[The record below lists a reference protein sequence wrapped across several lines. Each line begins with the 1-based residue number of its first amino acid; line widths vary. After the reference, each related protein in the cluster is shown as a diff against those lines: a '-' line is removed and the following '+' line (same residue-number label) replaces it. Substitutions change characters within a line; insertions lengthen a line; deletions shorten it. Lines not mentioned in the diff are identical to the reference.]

1 LEIIVHR
8 GSHEVGGNCVEIRGK
23 SSRIIIDVGLPLF
36 DEQRNPLDGFG
47 LKKLS
52 AEGLR
57 EKGILLDIPGL
68 FEMDRNRDP
77 SLSKQPAIDAIF
89 LSHAHFD
96 HCGLLPFTRSEIP
109 VYASS
114 ITSKMMLAGS
124 LFANQ
129 VCLPQG
135 RHRKIKDKQTI
146 QIGEFTITASSV
158 DHSIGGCL
166 AFQIESDGETLLYT
180 GDLRM
185 HGRKPGMM
193 KEFIQ
198 SMSRQTIGTCLM
210 EGTHIGLPNGS
221 TKSEFEIE
229 SEFIDVLKKSEGL
242 ILMSF
247 SPQHID
253 RLVGCIRAAKQS
265 QRILVI
271 DAYTAFV
278 LYLLSTEIKVPTV
291 ELDANMRIMMTDAT
305 RNKLSNGKLAK
316 LRESWESK
324 LISRDEIMKTP
335 DKFAMIFPG
344 SLFKSFF
351 EGRFPERTDL
361 VYSRWSGYLEQIGM
375 KEIVEAISDCGGK
388 THQIH
393 TSGHIFD
400 FDIPRLLRQL
410 GPNSVVPIHTFEPE
424 QLRHKFSQIS

>member
-1 LEIIVHR
+1 MTSKRDHWSYSSINQYLRCPLQYYFERVLKLPRKSIPSAMVMGSAIHAGLAEFHRALQHSEDPSNAHIRDIIV
-8 GSHEVGGNCVEIRGK
+8 GSWKKSCNEKVVDFKDGNTQEELIRQSIDLVE
-23 SSRIIIDVGLPLF
+23 
-36 DEQRNPLDGFG
+36 
-47 LKKLS
+47 
-52 AEGLR
+52 
-57 EKGILLDIPGL
+57 
-68 FEMDRNRDP
+68 
-77 SLSKQPAIDAIF
+77 
-89 LSHAHFD
+89 
-96 HCGLLPFTRSEIP
+96 
-109 VYASS
+109 
-114 ITSKMMLAGS
+114 
-124 LFANQ
+124 
-129 VCLPQG
+129 
-135 RHRKIKDKQTI
+135 
-146 QIGEFTITASSV
+146 
-158 DHSIGGCL
+158 
-166 AFQIESDGETLLYT
+166 LYT
-180 GDLRM
+180 GSERPTNIRAVELPFWVPIITSSGNVLEKPLLAVADLIVERE
-185 HGRKPGMM
+185 PGMM

-198 SMSRQTIGTCLM
+198 SMSRQKIGTCLM

-265 QRILVI
+265 QRILVV

-291 ELDANMRIMMTDAT
+291 ELDENMRIMMTDAT

-335 DKFAMIFPG
+335 DKFAMMFPG
-344 SLFKSFF
+344 SLFKSVF

-375 KEIVEAISDCGGK
+375 KEIAQAISDCGGT

-400 FDIPRLLRQL
+400 FDIPILLKQL
-410 GPNSVVPIHTFEPE
+410 RTKSVVPIHTFEPD
-424 QLRHKFSQIS
+424 QLRQKFGQISGVT